1 MTDECVFCRI
11 VRGDFNTEF
20 VAENDHAVA
29 FRDIDPKAP
38 VHVLVV
44 PREHV
49 ASLAEAKD
57 ETMLGSV
64 LALAAR
70 AAQDAGVSESGY
82 RVVMNTNSDGG
93 QSVAHLHAHVL
104 GGRKLTWPPG

>member
-44 PREHV
+44 PRAHV

-57 ETMLGSV
+57 EAMLGSV